1 MGGEIM
7 ATEFEMS
14 FTGSSK
20 NLLGAIA
27 VLSEHNINL
36 NTIAT
41 AKVENRFV
49 VKFLSGS
56 EEEVRRM
63 LMKADLQYKDRPV
76 LVVSMFNK
84 PGQWLKVARALV
96 DAGIEISASYL
107 MGQKGDTQSFVFA
120 VSDYEKAKRICTRIA
135 ECSVDR

>member
-135 ECSVDR
+135 ECSVD